1 MALADSGRAI
11 GAVTRLL
18 QAHLMRHSFAV
29 SIGPPHAATADDQA
43 NNKLNLFLYQIDFD
57 ASLRNQSL
65 LADQP
70 PPLWLSLHYLITAF
84 DADNLSDSA
93 AAHQLLGR
101 GLSALH
107 QLNYL
112 RLDAGLVAD
121 IRAALENNP
130 EPLKITFEEASAD
143 LLSKLMQGSDDHYRL
158 SAAFQVRPVL
168 IVPDTPPDLSLLVG
182 IDYTQAPPQVI
193 GQDGVGLAV
202 LSGMGPRLSEVTPD
216 AFEAG
221 AAFAVIGEDLH
232 LSGLECRLSDVALNI
247 VERESDRLGLI
258 ADGAILSGTAI
269 SAGEHVLQVRQL
281 LPNQRYRGSNLIT
294 ARLLP
299 VLSGA
304 TLAAG
309 TLTLTGLLLGNED
322 DDVLVALYRDG
333 VTVRVFD
340 RAVPS
345 ADQTQLT
352 VTGIAAAAAAPDPFT
367 AGDYRVVLLVNG
379 QQARNSPTIAV
390 P

>member
-1 MALADSGRAI
+1 M
-11 GAVTRLL
+11 
-18 QAHLMRHSFAV
+18 
-29 SIGPPHAATADDQA
+29 
-43 NNKLNLFLYQIDFD
+43 
-57 ASLRNQSL
+57 
-65 LADQP
+65 
-70 PPLWLSLHYLITAF
+70 
-84 DADNLSDSA
+84 
-93 AAHQLLGR
+93 
-101 GLSALH
+101 
-107 QLNYL
+107 
-112 RLDAGLVAD
+112 
-121 IRAALENNP
+121 
-130 EPLKITFEEASAD
+130 
-143 LLSKLMQGSDDHYRL
+143 
-158 SAAFQVRPVL
+158 
-168 IVPDTPPDLSLLVG
+168 
-182 IDYTQAPPQVI
+182 
-193 GQDGVGLAV
+193 
-202 LSGMGPRLSEVTPD
+202 
-216 AFEAG
+216 
-221 AAFAVIGEDLH
+221 
-232 LSGLECRLSDVALNI
+232 
-247 VERESDRLGLI
+247 
-258 ADGAILSGTAI
+258 
-269 SAGEHVLQVRQL
+269 RQL